1 MQDSLA
7 PQLSFFHLERDP
19 FAPTADP
26 ELFYFTIEYER
37 CIYGLKRSID
47 ARYGI
52 VMILGNYGTGKTSL
66 MRALLAHISKRS
78 QHYQTAIVASPN
90 PAWTSNCLMES
101 ICEQFRIEVPR
112 GSSLLQYQNAFNRF
126 LYESRGLVNTL
137 IIDDSQNLEKREHIE
152 LLRLLQNLETPQH
165 KLLNLV
171 LFGQLE
177 LIPQI
182 QAHPNFAQRV
192 NNAFVLKPMS
202 YEDMKAMIEYRLAK
216 SGCPQGDSVFEEE
229 AYRTIFQYSEGVPR
243 EVITICRNSMMI
255 AHRIRREK
263 IPNSV
268 VLYAINHTMAKGLF
282 SGEMAAASR

>member
-1 MQDSLA
+1 MFDTLA
-7 PQLSFFHLERDP
+7 PQLAYFHMNRDP

-26 ELFYFTIEYER
+26 EMFYFTIEYER

-52 VMILGNYGTGKTSL
+52 VVILGSYGTGKTSL
-66 MRALLAHISKRS
+66 MRALLAHISRRD
-78 QHYQTAIVASPN
+78 QLYQTAIISSPN
-90 PAWTSNCLMES
+90 PAWTSHCLMEA
-101 ICEQFRIEVPR
+101 ICDQFKITVPR
-112 GSSLLQYQNAFNRF
+112 GSSLHQYQDAFNHF
-126 LYESRGLVNTL
+126 LFENRNKINTL

-171 LFGQLE
+171 LFGQME
-177 LIPQI
+177 LVPLIK
-182 QAHPNFAQRV
+182 AHPNFEQRV

-202 YEDMKAMIEYRLAK
+202 FDDMKAMIDYRVAK
-216 SGCPQGDSVFEEE
+216 AGYPQGESLFEEDS
-229 AYRTIFQYSEGVPR
+229 YRTIYQYSEGTPR

-255 AHRIRREK
+255 AHRIRRDK

-268 VLYAINHTMAKGLF
+268 VLYAINHTMAKGLM
-282 SGEMAAASR
+282 SEDRVLMSK